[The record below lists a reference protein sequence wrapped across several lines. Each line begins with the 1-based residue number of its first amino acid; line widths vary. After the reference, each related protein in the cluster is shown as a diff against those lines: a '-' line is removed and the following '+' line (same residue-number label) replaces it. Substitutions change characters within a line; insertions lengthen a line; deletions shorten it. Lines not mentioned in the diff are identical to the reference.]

1 MGFEEEILAKIEHS
15 PTSEQV
21 SAVTEMVRFMT
32 GDDGE
37 AMFLLT
43 GFAGTG
49 KTTLVAALVQ
59 SLAEIGV
66 KTILLAPTGRAA
78 KVMAG
83 YSDRQAFTIHKEI
96 YRQKTFNGL
105 DTQFDQDVNRHRG
118 ALFVV
123 DEASMISGQAQADAM
138 FGTGDLLEDLVQ
150 YVYSRPGCRLLLV
163 GDTAQLPPVGCEQS
177 PALSRDYLE
186 GYGMRLFSAH
196 LTEVVRQDA
205 GGILWNATEL
215 RRLLDGRSFHPAIR
229 FEGFTD
235 IVSIRGGELLEAL
248 QDSYARCGL
257 DDTIVVTRSNK
268 RAGIYNNGIRARI
281 LEYEDRLTGGDR
293 VVIVKNNYYWTES
306 RQPEPTVDEETG
318 EATADETAQA
328 GMSFIANGEGA
339 VVRRYRNV
347 REVHGFTFADVT
359 LQFPDYDYEEV
370 ETTVIMD
377 TLQSDAPALTRD
389 QQESLFQHVWDDY
402 PEYSRR
408 RDRMEAV
415 RRDPLYN
422 ALQIKYGYAITCHKA
437 QGGQW
442 RHVFIDTGPLQ
453 EEMINREFV
462 RWLYTA
468 LTRATEKVYFV
479 NWPL

>member
-15 PTSEQV
+15 PTPEQV

-59 SLAEIGV
+59 SLAEINV

-268 RAGIYNNGIRARI
+268 RAGIYNNGIRA
-281 LEYEDRLTGGDR
+281 
-293 VVIVKNNYYWTES
+293 
-306 RQPEPTVDEETG
+306 
-318 EATADETAQA
+318 
-328 GMSFIANGEGA
+328 
-339 VVRRYRNV
+339 
-347 REVHGFTFADVT
+347 
-359 LQFPDYDYEEV
+359 
-370 ETTVIMD
+370 
-377 TLQSDAPALTRD
+377 
-389 QQESLFQHVWDDY
+389 
-402 PEYSRR
+402 
-408 RDRMEAV
+408 
-415 RRDPLYN
+415 
-422 ALQIKYGYAITCHKA
+422 
-437 QGGQW
+437 
-442 RHVFIDTGPLQ
+442 
-453 EEMINREFV
+453 
-462 RWLYTA
+462 
-468 LTRATEKVYFV
+468 
-479 NWPL
+479 